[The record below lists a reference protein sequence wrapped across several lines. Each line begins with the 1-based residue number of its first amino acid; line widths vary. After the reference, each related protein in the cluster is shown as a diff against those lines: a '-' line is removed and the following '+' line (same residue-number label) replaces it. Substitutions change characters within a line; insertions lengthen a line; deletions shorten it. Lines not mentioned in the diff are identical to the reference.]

1 MVTPRSRWALFL
13 QDPGIPE
20 GALSHLSSLLL
31 KFFDSTCVNPTTFV
45 DQMTS
50 SGRLAR
56 TYVSNDDDVDFGSGS
71 VLVFTTR
78 VFWRQTHGEKAN
90 LFLLPSYAKHAFL
103 YK

>member
-31 KFFDSTCVNPTTFV
+31 KIFDSSFVNPTTFV

-56 TYVSNDDDVDFGSGS
+56 TYVSNDDDVDMSLFPFWFRFSAGFHNTC
-71 VLVFTTR
+71 VL
-78 VFWRQTHGEKAN
+78 EAN
-90 LFLLPSYAKHAFL
+90 PR
-103 YK
+103 